1 MINKAKEAQQ
11 QDRFKAAKQ
20 ALEALQEN
28 PILAVMS
35 MAPETLRLILEV
47 THELPQEKQRLD
59 TLIGESGTTL
69 EELETKISQREAR
82 LESLDEAV
90 VAARAELMAA
100 AKG

>member
-1 MINKAKEAQQ
+1 MTDKSKKAAQQ
-11 QDRFKAAKQ
+11 ERLIAARE
-20 ALEALQEN
+20 ALESLQKH
-28 PILAVMS
+28 PILTLMGMVPATLNLIQEVMD
-35 MAPETLRLILEV
+35 
-47 THELPQEKQRLD
+47 ELPAEKERLD

-90 VAARAELMAA
+90 VAAWAELMAA